1 MCNSFSV
8 PFISGGV
15 IMTRSEN
22 VVSGIWKFKQKVGP
36 EVLVKLAIGLRD
48 ANPGSYGQMFVR
60 RCSRDQL
67 GICFAYK
74 LVDQSYDHFFNL
86 LTDLLKKR
94 FGNDFAGWD
103 VTTEVWTIDDKP
115 LF

>member
-1 MCNSFSV
+1 MAR
-8 PFISGGV
+8 IKK
-15 IMTRSEN
+15 
-22 VVSGIWKFKQKVGP
+22 VVSGIWKFKDSVSP
-36 EVLVKLAIGLRD
+36 EVLCELAVGLRD

-67 GICFAYK
+67 GICFIYK
-74 LVDQSYDHFFNL
+74 LVDQSYDHFFDL

-103 VTTEVWTIDDKP
+103 VTTDVWTIDDQP
-115 LF
+115 LV